1 MSHYRSIKK
10 LFCNRIAYMYDL
22 THRLLVSAYFLQYLD
37 LLFKKDPHA
46 GQEFHA
52 LQVPLFAE
60 FDRPRLL
67 PFLRSSNYYPL
78 QKALDVCQERSL
90 IPEMVFL
97 LGESEIVIA
106 FKTTSTNGKIFSLSK
121 ISLDNLQTFQRSH
134 NGHESQRCCYIYFA
148 IYNAHTFSLQ
158 IYSV

>member
-1 MSHYRSIKK
+1 M
-10 LFCNRIAYMYDL
+10 
-22 THRLLVSAYFLQYLD
+22 HRLLVSAYFLQYLD

-97 LGESEIVIA
+97 LGESGIVIT
-106 FKTTSTNGKIFSLSK
+106 FKMNFSFTKNIIVKYTYLAT
-121 ISLDNLQTFQRSH
+121 LTYLP
-134 NGHESQRCCYIYFA
+134 
-148 IYNAHTFSLQ
+148 
-158 IYSV
+158 